1 MINWMDEY
9 FKTLNMKTTFRNLLL
24 DTIEPYCGGAVTY
37 GFGRTENSYSGKVLT
52 NFCAIQVIFMPR
64 AGTADDYVYISSI
77 EIHIKSFAL
86 SKSYKR
92 LASVSKYDVRDTNEW
107 CDYIVYVLKE
117 SIIESM
123 LDFTGEL
130 DGYDNIRDSF
140 FDKGEDISL
149 YRKSPE
155 ANPYIEHK
163 DYGNFKW
170 IA

>member
-9 FKTLNMKTTFRNLLL
+9 FKTFNMRIIFRNLLL
-24 DTIEPYCGGAVTY
+24 DTIEPYCGGAATY

-52 NFCAIQVIFMPR
+52 NFCAMQVIFKPR
-64 AGTADDYVYISSI
+64 EGTIDDYFYVVSI

-86 SKSYKR
+86 SKSYR
-92 LASVSKYDVRDTNEW
+92 QLVSVSKYDVRNPEA
-107 CDYIVYVLKE
+107 CYNYIVDTLKE
-117 SIIESM
+117 SISKSM
-123 LDFTGEL
+123 QDFAEMLG
-130 DGYDNIRDSF
+130 GYGSIYDSF
-140 FDKGEDISL
+140 FNRDEDISL

-163 DYGNFKW
+163 DYGSFKW